1 MKRYDNILKKKDKDT
16 KKIVYNTHMYPEIP
30 LENSD
35 IYIWTK
41 QGDRLDSLAFR
52 YYKNPKLWWI
62 IAQAN
67 NLGEGG
73 FALTPAIRI
82 RIPQNV
88 SKIINKL
95 NRFNNER

>member
-1 MKRYDNILKKKDKDT
+1 MKRYDNILKKRDKDT
-16 KKIVYNTHMYPEIP
+16 KNIVYSSHMYPEIP

-41 QGDRLDSLAFR
+41 QGDRLDILANK
-52 YYKNPKLWWI
+52 YYRNPRLWWI

-73 FALTPAIRI
+73 FMIPTAIRI

-88 SKIINKL
+88 SRIINQL
-95 NRFNNER
+95 NKFNNER